1 MFIYTQYIENSS
13 SAKSLFL
20 HLGSS
25 THCKIT
31 IIYMYIYALVN
42 CILLISNIKFL
53 LAHLWMPIDL
63 QTEILPYMAIINIP
77 LRNWGMYT

>member
-77 LRNWGMYT
+77 LWNWGMYT